1 MDIKKFWKEHTLA
14 FLLRHV
20 ILAVVALVAITWIT
34 LFVIDFYTHHGESE
48 VVPDLKGLYLPEAE
62 QMLANHDLYPVIIDS
77 VFDKTKNMGTVI
89 EQNPSP
95 NSTMKKNRPVYII
108 INAKQVRQIPL
119 PDVTDLSFRQADAL
133 IKANGMTVGNV
144 EYFPSEYKD
153 LVIDVKFRGVSLVP
167 GTKLPEGSAITLVV
181 GSGIGRGETLVPS
194 LKGFELET
202 ARATILADSLVTGA
216 IDFDI
221 QPVGDVA
228 EYVVYRQRPAAGKR
242 VPLGTRIDIWLSKD
256 RSLLEKTF
264 EEENQKVED
273 NDEEFF

>member
-1 MDIKKFWKEHTLA
+1 MDIKKFWKEHTFA
-14 FLLRHV
+14 FMLRQIIYA
-20 ILAVVALVAITWIT
+20 ILALVAISWIT
-34 LFVIDFYTHHGESE
+34 LFFIDIYTHHGESE

-77 VFDKTKNMGTVI
+77 VFDKSKKLGTVI

-119 PDVTDLSFRQADAL
+119 PDVTDLSYRQADAL
-133 IKANGMTVGNV
+133 IRANGLVVGNI

-153 LVIDVKFRGVSLVP
+153 LVVDVKFRGMSVIP

-181 GSGIGRGETLVPS
+181 GSGIGSGETLVPT
-194 LKGFELET
+194 LKGYDLET
-202 ARATILADSLVTGA
+202 ARTAILADSLITGA

-221 QPVGDVA
+221 QPAGDIDA
-228 EYVVYRQRPAAGKR
+228 YVVYRQRPAAGKR
-242 VPLGTRIDIWLSKD
+242 VPIGTRIDIWLSKD
-256 RSLLEKTF
+256 RSLLDKTF
-264 EEENQKVED
+264 DEESQKVDE